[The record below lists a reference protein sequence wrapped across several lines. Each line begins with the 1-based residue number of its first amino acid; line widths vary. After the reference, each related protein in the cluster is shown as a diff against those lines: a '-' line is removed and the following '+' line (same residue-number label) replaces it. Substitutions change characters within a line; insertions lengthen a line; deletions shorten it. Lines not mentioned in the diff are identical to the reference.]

1 MKYLCSLVLLVGLS
15 LNATAQIWFEIGAK
29 GSYGITALYNS
40 TVWNDSQISNKF
52 TTGFGVGGRL
62 GINFGPTHGIAAEVI
77 AANGK
82 QNWGYQLAGGPQIEF
97 TTAWKTLDYYLLYR
111 NSGNGGYFELGPKI
125 STVSSVK
132 QSSSAMVE
140 ADKTGDFNKSMLGAA
155 MGFGGNIAGG
165 DVVALTF
172 GLRFEYM
179 FGEFVSPAG
188 ALANQPIPP
197 LKLNDDKTNIVNI
210 QAVLELNFGLG
221 SYARAGCGDRRF
233 VFSWNQ

>member
-1 MKYLCSLVLLVGLS
+1 MKIFYTFLLLVGLNFS
-15 LNATAQIWFEIGAK
+15 AFTQTWFEIGAK

-40 TVWNDSQISNKF
+40 TVWNESNISNKF

-62 GINFGPTHGIAAEVI
+62 GINFGSTHGIAAEVI
-77 AANGK
+77 VASGK
-82 QNWGYQLAGGPQIEF
+82 QNWGYQLVGGPQIEF

-132 QSSSAMVE
+132 QSSTAMVE
-140 ADKTGDFNKSMLGAA
+140 ADRTSDFNKSMLGAA

-179 FGEFVSPAG
+179 FGEFVSPSG
-188 ALANQPIPP
+188 KLVNQPIPP
-197 LKLNDDKTNIVNI
+197 LQLNASKTNIVNI

-221 SYARAGCGDRRF
+221 SYAQASCGNRRF